1 MATPKLQ
8 IPNGMQDTLP
18 GECRARRELEERF
31 RRLFQLSGYR
41 EIETPILEYYDVL
54 SDKTYGYR
62 PEHVWKTFDSFGHVL
77 AIRPDSTIPCA
88 RLAAGAL
95 RGWPLPL
102 RLFYTQSASNYQSDT
117 LSMLCEQPQAG
128 LELMGE
134 DAAAADAEAISLA
147 VSCLESAGLREYQ
160 IELGHAAFFAGFM
173 QEAGLEEDQ
182 IREIRT
188 LLEHKDALGMQL
200 YLRSIR
206 MNEQVAQRLIR
217 LPRLYG
223 GPEILDEAA
232 ALTEH
237 PVCREAL
244 HRLRTVI
251 ALLEDFGCSADV
263 TIDLGMAQEASYYS
277 GIIFRGH
284 AAGVGQPI
292 LSGGRYDGLTKRFG
306 RALPAVGFAMMT
318 KLLMIAL
325 ERQGDSFEN
334 PVPDYLVAGGPDS
347 LRQVLSCVQRLRAE
361 GQCAVPL
368 YQESA
373 ESLEKRLRD
382 GQARHAVWV
391 EASGVSRELEVC
403 S

>member
-95 RGWPLPL
+95 REWPLPL

-147 VSCLESAGLREYQ
+147 VSQDNIVVALFGRPITLV
-160 IELGHAAFFAGFM
+160 LLAATILSIATNVPGF
-173 QEAGLEEDQ
+173 
-182 IREIRT
+182 
-188 LLEHKDALGMQL
+188 KDL
-200 YLRSIR
+200 
-206 MNEQVAQRLIR
+206 
-217 LPRLYG
+217 
-223 GPEILDEAA
+223 
-232 ALTEH
+232 
-237 PVCREAL
+237 
-244 HRLRTVI
+244 
-251 ALLEDFGCSADV
+251 
-263 TIDLGMAQEASYYS
+263 
-277 GIIFRGH
+277 FRG
-284 AAGVGQPI
+284 
-292 LSGGRYDGLTKRFG
+292 RK
-306 RALPAVGFAMMT
+306 
-318 KLLMIAL
+318 
-325 ERQGDSFEN
+325 
-334 PVPDYLVAGGPDS
+334 
-347 LRQVLSCVQRLRAE
+347 
-361 GQCAVPL
+361 
-368 YQESA
+368 
-373 ESLEKRLRD
+373 
-382 GQARHAVWV
+382 ARTIRKVD
-391 EASGVSRELEVC
+391 
-403 S
+403 